1 MYSTLYYHCQ
11 PEADQP
17 TAEAIAECVIK
28 LQSIEILAEKRILF
42 KFTWHCLAPWYISQG
57 VVTVF
62 FDRGV
67 DDENIN

>member
-11 PEADQP
+11 LEVDQP

-42 KFTWHCLAPWYISQG
+42 KFT
-57 VVTVF
+57 
-62 FDRGV
+62 
-67 DDENIN
+67 